1 LAVIFI
7 VEAAHLRRHGKGS
20 SNYKVKP
27 LARSWLTIG
36 ALAKATA
43 TKPET
48 IRYYER
54 IGLLPAPAR
63 SGANYRSYT
72 DDDRKRLAFIRKS
85 RALGFTIE
93 QVRALLRLADRHAQS
108 CAEVDRMAREHV
120 HTIEAKIAALV
131 ALGDELRG
139 LIAQCRRGTIS
150 ECRILEALS
159 PK

>member
-1 LAVIFI
+1 VAQQ
-7 VEAAHLRRHGKGS
+7 S
-20 SNYKVKP
+20 S
-27 LARSWLTIG
+27 TIG
-36 ALAKATA
+36 ALGKATA

-63 SGANYRSYT
+63 STGNYRHYT
-72 DDDRKRLAFIRKS
+72 DQDRRRLTFIRKS

-93 QVRALLRLADRHAQS
+93 QVRALLRLADHREQS
-108 CAEVDRMAREHV
+108 CADVDRIARDHV
-120 HTIEAKIAALV
+120 RAIESKIAELT

-139 LIAQCRRGTIS
+139 LIVQCRQGTIS

-159 PK
+159 PELADEPSHPLARRALINGIAQRS

>member
-1 LAVIFI
+1 MAPTS
-7 VEAAHLRRHGKGS
+7 G
-20 SNYKVKP
+20 
-27 LARSWLTIG
+27 TIG
-36 ALAKATA
+36 ALAEATA

-63 SGANYRSYT
+63 SAANYRHYT
-72 DDDRKRLAFIRKS
+72 AHDRKRLAFIRKS
-85 RALGFTIE
+85 RALGFTLE
-93 QVRALLRLADRHAQS
+93 QVRALLHLTDHREQS
-108 CAEVDRMAREHV
+108 CAEVDRLARDHV
-120 HTIEAKIAALV
+120 QAIESKIAELT

-159 PK
+159 PELVD